1 MGIDVID
8 DSSYYTLRERRT
20 SIFKN
25 GRSDEYS
32 RAYLIVCARVRPYI
46 LKLMS
51 VTPRS
56 TEGKEIL
63 T

>member
-1 MGIDVID
+1 MDTT
-8 DSSYYTLRERRT
+8 YYTITEMLT

-46 LKLMS
+46 LKVMS
-51 VTPRS
+51 VTPR
-56 TEGKEIL
+56 TDGKQIL